1 MVPKDPLIGQQL
13 ANYHIEKLI
22 GRGGMA
28 KVYLGWDVR
37 LHRSVAVKVIDDRFQ
52 GDQNYAERFLREA
65 RIMATWQHMN
75 IPLVYNVGEN
85 DGLLYFAME
94 YIRGQTLSQLLRQ
107 RQSAGELLPQGEV
120 LRIVWAVAKALDYA
134 HQKGVIHRDVTPSNV
149 SLSEDGRIVL
159 MDFGLALDVIQGTR
173 GEVFGTPHYI
183 APEQAS
189 NSARAVMQ
197 TDLYS
202 LGVMLYEM
210 LTGSVPFDDPSPI
223 SLALK
228 HITDEPP
235 PPSKINPHIN
245 PELEAVLL
253 KALRKKPSERYQSG
267 RELMEA
273 LEAALALEE
282 SQSQPATLP
291 EVPANPDADTAP
303 TLEEIPG
310 TRTIQPQPEVP
321 SLADGATQEPQV
333 SSLEEGVNQKSK
345 VLSLA
350 DEVTQEEAEKPS
362 SARSSYLVFGGLG
375 CIMLALLGFVLL
387 AGGISLALSRWDSPS
402 QTSVIGSISK
412 STPAPS
418 HTQTPS
424 QDTPAPSP
432 TPTPVSNVTSS
443 PTPNISA
450 TLMSMRTQ
458 PPSTPVTYEL
468 LFVGNKDDNLFVV
481 NQGEQKFPLAPLE
494 FRNKVGEF
502 SGEAW
507 EVDFLES
514 GECVTLWKKEGHP
527 KAPKDIECHQVGQRL
542 ERSASEKFWS
552 ERFEIYYQGKKIGSC
567 ETRKMVCS
575 IQTTVNEH

>member
-1 MVPKDPLIGQQL
+1 MIPTDPLIGQQL

-52 GDQNYAERFLREA
+52 GEQDYTERFLREA

-85 DGLLYFAME
+85 EGLLYFAME

-107 RQSAGELLPQGEV
+107 RQSAGELLPEAEV
-120 LRIVWAVAKALDYA
+120 LRIGWAIAKALDYA

-189 NSARAVMQ
+189 NSAKAVMQ

-223 SLALK
+223 ALALK

-235 PPSKINPHIN
+235 PPSKINPRIN
-245 PELEAVLL
+245 PEVEAVLL

-273 LEAALALEE
+273 LEAALAREDSE
-282 SQSQPATLP
+282 SQPATLP
-291 EVPANPDADTAP
+291 EVPSNPIADTAP
-303 TLEEIPG
+303 TLDEIPEMRA
-310 TRTIQPQPEVP
+310 TQPQPEVP
-321 SLADGATQEPQV
+321 LLADGVTQEPEIP
-333 SSLEEGVNQKSK
+333 SLEGGVTREEGY
-345 VLSLA
+345 
-350 DEVTQEEAEKPS
+350 KPS
-362 SARSSYLVFGGLG
+362 TGRSNFLVLGGLG
-375 CIMLALLGFVLL
+375 CALLALMGFALL
-387 AGGISLALSRWDSPS
+387 VGGISLALSRRDPPS
-402 QTSVIGSISK
+402 QTSVIGSISQA
-412 STPAPS
+412 TPAPS
-418 HTQTPS
+418 RTPTSS
-424 QDTPAPSP
+424 QATPALSR
-432 TPTPVSNVTSS
+432 TPTPASSTTSS
-443 PTPNISA
+443 PTPNAAA
-450 TLMSMRTQ
+450 TLMSIVTQ

-481 NQGEQKFPLAPLE
+481 NQGERKFPLAPLE
-494 FRNKVGEF
+494 FRNKVGVF
-502 SGEAW
+502 SGEEW

-514 GECVTLWKKEGHP
+514 GECVSLWKKEGHP
-527 KAPKDIECHQVGQRL
+527 KAPKDIECDQVGQRL
-542 ERSASEKFWS
+542 ERSASDKFWS
-552 ERFEIYYQGKKIGSC
+552 ERFEIYYQGKKIGTC
-567 ETRKMVCS
+567 ETKKMVCS
-575 IQTTVNEH
+575 IQATVNEH

>member
-1 MVPKDPLIGQQL
+1 MIPTDPLIGQQL

-52 GDQNYAERFLREA
+52 GEQDYTERFLREA

-85 DGLLYFAME
+85 EGLLYFAME

-107 RQSAGELLPQGEV
+107 RQSAGELLPEAEV
-120 LRIVWAVAKALDYA
+120 LRIGWAIAKALDYA

-189 NSARAVMQ
+189 NSAKAVMQ

-223 SLALK
+223 ALALK

-235 PPSKINPHIN
+235 PPSKINPRIN
-245 PELEAVLL
+245 PEVEAVLL

-273 LEAALALEE
+273 LEAALAREDSE
-282 SQSQPATLP
+282 SQPATLP
-291 EVPANPDADTAP
+291 EVPSNPIADTAP
-303 TLEEIPG
+303 TLDEIPEMRA
-310 TRTIQPQPEVP
+310 TQPQPEVP
-321 SLADGATQEPQV
+321 SLADGVTQEPEIP
-333 SSLEEGVNQKSK
+333 SLEGGVTREEGY
-345 VLSLA
+345 
-350 DEVTQEEAEKPS
+350 KPS
-362 SARSSYLVFGGLG
+362 TGRSNFLVLGGLG
-375 CIMLALLGFVLL
+375 CALLALMGFALL
-387 AGGISLALSRWDSPS
+387 VGGISLALSRRDPPS
-402 QTSVIGSISK
+402 QTSVIGSISQA
-412 STPAPS
+412 TPALS
-418 HTQTPS
+418 R
-424 QDTPAPSP
+424 
-432 TPTPVSNVTSS
+432 TPTPASSTTSS
-443 PTPNISA
+443 PTPNAAA
-450 TLMSMRTQ
+450 TLMSIVTQ

-481 NQGEQKFPLAPLE
+481 NQGERKFPLAPLE
-494 FRNKVGEF
+494 FRNKVGVF
-502 SGEAW
+502 SGEEW

-514 GECVTLWKKEGHP
+514 GECVSLWKKEGHP
-527 KAPKDIECHQVGQRL
+527 KAPKDIECDQVGQRL
-542 ERSASEKFWS
+542 ERSASDKFWS
-552 ERFEIYYQGKKIGSC
+552 ERFEIYYQGKKIGTC
-567 ETRKMVCS
+567 ETKKMVCS
-575 IQTTVNEH
+575 IQATVNEH

>member
-1 MVPKDPLIGQQL
+1 MIPTDPLIGQQL

-52 GDQNYAERFLREA
+52 GEQDYTERFLREA

-85 DGLLYFAME
+85 EGLLYFAME

-107 RQSAGELLPQGEV
+107 RQSAGELLPEAEV
-120 LRIVWAVAKALDYA
+120 LRIGWAIAKALDYA

-189 NSARAVMQ
+189 NSAKAVMQ

-223 SLALK
+223 ALALK

-235 PPSKINPHIN
+235 PPSKINPRIN
-245 PELEAVLL
+245 PEVEAVLL

-273 LEAALALEE
+273 LEAALAREDSE
-282 SQSQPATLP
+282 SQPATLP
-291 EVPANPDADTAP
+291 EVPSNPIADTAP
-303 TLEEIPG
+303 TLDEIPEMRA
-310 TRTIQPQPEVP
+310 TQPQPEVP
-321 SLADGATQEPQV
+321 SLADGVTQEPEIP
-333 SSLEEGVNQKSK
+333 SLEGGVTREEGY
-345 VLSLA
+345 
-350 DEVTQEEAEKPS
+350 KPS
-362 SARSSYLVFGGLG
+362 TGRSNFLVLGGLG
-375 CIMLALLGFVLL
+375 CALLALMGFALL
-387 AGGISLALSRWDSPS
+387 VGGISLALSRRDPPS
-402 QTSVIGSISK
+402 QTSVIGSISQA
-412 STPAPS
+412 TPAPS
-418 HTQTPS
+418 RTPTSS
-424 QDTPAPSP
+424 QATPALSR
-432 TPTPVSNVTSS
+432 TPTPASSTTSS
-443 PTPNISA
+443 PTPNAAA
-450 TLMSMRTQ
+450 TLMSIVTQ

-481 NQGEQKFPLAPLE
+481 NQGERKFPLAPLE
-494 FRNKVGEF
+494 FRNKVGVF
-502 SGEAW
+502 SGEEW

-514 GECVTLWKKEGHP
+514 GECVSLWKKEGHP
-527 KAPKDIECHQVGQRL
+527 KAPKDIECDQVGQRL
-542 ERSASEKFWS
+542 ERSASDKFWS
-552 ERFEIYYQGKKIGSC
+552 ERFEIYYQGKKIGTC
-567 ETRKMVCS
+567 ETKKMVCS
-575 IQTTVNEH
+575 IQATVNEH